1 MPEYDTDTPT
11 HDIVRELARVF
22 DASLDFI
29 SDNDDDDVASS
40 ILVLRGGVSVE
51 VFHSADVGRDT
62 IIADVVE
69 PDGTITYF
77 PRYQDFHTQR
87 ERAVRDI
94 TALVERVLQRM
105 SDQQVEHALQRS
117 SQQQVDTD

>member
-29 SDNDDDDVASS
+29 SDNDDDGVASS

-51 VFHSADVGRDT
+51 VFHTADIGRDT

-77 PRYQDFHTQR
+77 PRHQDFPTQR
-87 ERAVRDI
+87 ERTVRDI
-94 TALVERVLQRM
+94 AALVERISRG
-105 SDQQVEHALQRS
+105 S
-117 SQQQVDTD
+117 SQQQADTD